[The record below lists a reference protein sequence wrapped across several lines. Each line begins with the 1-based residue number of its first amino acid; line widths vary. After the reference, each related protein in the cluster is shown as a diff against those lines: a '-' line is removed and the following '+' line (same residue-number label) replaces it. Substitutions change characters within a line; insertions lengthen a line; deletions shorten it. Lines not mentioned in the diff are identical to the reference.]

1 MQCCHLQRHAQHSMR
16 RLACMLMHAR
26 ALLPCRVRADLG
38 LKAVLSLVPADVE
51 AAITAKYNLTAQP
64 PLSHRQRSLLQAAN
78 TTSTNATSNSTVLL
92 PPGWAYLADYAS
104 EAPEPYSS
112 LEPAPLP
119 PSYPLTT
126 AVLAPDTGNA
136 IQDQLSAEAGVA
148 SFAGARW
155 CCFAG
160 AFTACTAC
168 AP

>member
-1 MQCCHLQRHAQHSMR
+1 
-16 RLACMLMHAR
+16 MHAR